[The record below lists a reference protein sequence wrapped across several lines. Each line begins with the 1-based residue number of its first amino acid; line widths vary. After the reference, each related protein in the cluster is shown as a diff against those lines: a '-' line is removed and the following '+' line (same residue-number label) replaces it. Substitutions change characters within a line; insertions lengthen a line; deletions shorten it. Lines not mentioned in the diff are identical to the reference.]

1 MTKTFPAV
9 TVLLG
14 LIVASS
20 ALAQGCEDQRRWP
33 WSDRKA
39 ITAALRSE
47 YMQLHA
53 SYEAMS
59 CTGRPSV
66 LTGAE
71 RYCGTVADRLVAIH
85 HELER
90 NHWLG
95 KRVTACG
102 PEGTRPPLAL
112 EPVDEEI
119 PAASDAPAKASG
131 SRVAKSYNTATQAK
145 AVAPQPDKAPVEV
158 AAPAARPSDARDSRR
173 ASVKTASASQEAGPI
188 SAEAPAPT
196 GALNSQAAPAVQP
209 KRRPAPKTRNADVAS
224 QPGPAQVQAAASQQ
238 QFQAGDHETPE
249 LTAPAPPKL
258 LRAKRPLA
266 PAKASAPDAAPA
278 EPPVTSTST
287 TLPVLPQSTP
297 RLSTARP
304 LLAARADHPAPSTP
318 TKASAPP
325 TSFVPPARPRE
336 AVAAAASPEATLAL
350 VSQFA
355 AEPESAAAIGA
366 GYYATVSNAGLYTA
380 AEPPI
385 EPAGSPARKRFM
397 AKGGRFACVRSCDG
411 FYFPLN
417 QSVRGGDAQD
427 MCTSLCPGARTEVY
441 RVPQGGR
448 MADAVS
454 VKGQRYADLR
464 SAFLYRRKVNA
475 GCGCKV
481 QGQSWEALLRPAERV
496 LASPHRD
503 PILDEATADRLSR
516 AQLRAKLRAEAAQ
529 EAASREPAA
538 QQAAGGAP
546 PIAPQ
551 RQPNRPTPAAQR
563 LEEPRQEHEPA
574 ETGSIRSHRRR

>member
-1 MTKTFPAV
+1 MMTKTFPAL

-14 LIVASS
+14 VLVSSS

-33 WSDRKA
+33 WSDHTA

-53 SYEAMS
+53 SYQAMS

-71 RYCGTVADRLVAIH
+71 RYCGAMADRLVAIH

-112 EPVDEEI
+112 EPVEEE
-119 PAASDAPAKASG
+119 
-131 SRVAKSYNTATQAK
+131 
-145 AVAPQPDKAPVEV
+145 APV
-158 AAPAARPSDARDSRR
+158 
-173 ASVKTASASQEAGPI
+173 K
-188 SAEAPAPT
+188 AEAPAKPSK
-196 GALNSQAAPAVQP
+196 GRV
-209 KRRPAPKTRNADVAS
+209 
-224 QPGPAQVQAAASQQ
+224 
-238 QFQAGDHETPE
+238 
-249 LTAPAPPKL
+249 
-258 LRAKRPLA
+258 
-266 PAKASAPDAAPA
+266 AKAARNTEQPLTTAAQADAAPSANTTAPTGSPKQPMARRNQA
-278 EPPVTSTST
+278 EADPTTTPDITKPAAPSPRPSPVARAASATSQPAQARHPPSQPQNQARVQPQDQPPAQPNASRPKRPQPAPLAAAPSDAPQMVAAD
-287 TLPVLPQSTP
+287 PVLILPQPTP
-297 RLSTARP
+297 RPPTARP
-304 LLAARADHPAPSTP
+304 MLATRSEAPATQATP
-318 TKASAPP
+318 PKSEAQ
-325 TSFVPPARPRE
+325 ARPRE
-336 AVAAAASPEATLAL
+336 PAATSPNPDATLAL
-350 VSQFA
+350 VAQFA
-355 AEPESAAAIGA
+355 AEPEATAAISA
-366 GYYATVSNAGLYTA
+366 GYFATVSGAGLYTA

-385 EPAGSPARKRFM
+385 EPAGSPTRKRFM

-454 VKGQRYADLR
+454 MKGQRYADLR

-516 AQLRAKLRAEAAQ
+516 AQQRAKLRAEAAQ

-551 RQPNRPTPAAQR
+551 RQPSRPTPAAQR
-563 LEEPRQEHEPA
+563 LEEPRQENEPA
-574 ETGSIRSHRRR
+574 ETGSIRLHRRR